1 MNCLDINYYFIY
13 ILLFLFPLI
22 YLVVLRQTKKNK
34 LIELFGKS
42 VGENTARILFFIV
55 FIMLWILPYIVFEF
69 CDLQQIDKS
78 SGRFFW

>member
-1 MNCLDINYYFIY
+1 MNCLDINYYFLY

-22 YLVVLRQTKKNK
+22 YVVVLRQTNKKK
-34 LIELFGKS
+34 LIELLGEI

-55 FIMLWILPYIVFEF
+55 FILLWILPYIVFEF